1 MIGVLD
7 YGIGNVAAILKS
19 YQVLGIPAQAIS
31 DPSKCETAT
40 ALILPGVGSFDMVM
54 SSLISAGFVEAL
66 NFSVLDKGL
75 PILGICVG
83 MQVMAKSSAEGELP
97 GLGWINAEV
106 RSFKET
112 NITSMAHQPIPHMG
126 WNQVNAH
133 KPGRLFSQANDVFY
147 FLHGYYLTEVQDAGE
162 FAFTEYGI
170 QFVSGFEIGNL
181 NAVQFHPE
189 KSHDS
194 GLRLLEAFWLKVGDA

>member
-19 YQVLGIPAQAIS
+19 YQILGIPAQAIS
-31 DPSKCETAT
+31 DPSKCEKAA

-54 SSLISAGFVEAL
+54 SALTSSGFVGAL
-66 NFSVLDKGL
+66 NSSVLDKGL

-83 MQVMAKSSAEGELP
+83 MQVMAQSSTEGNLP
-97 GLGWINAEV
+97 GLGWIDAEV
-106 RSFKET
+106 LSFKEST
-112 NITSMAHQPIPHMG
+112 PNSFLRKPIPHMG
-126 WNQVNAH
+126 WNYASPS
-133 KPGRLFSQANDVFY
+133 KPGRLFTQPRDAFY
-147 FLHGYYLTEVQDAGE
+147 FLHSYYLSEVEGCGE
-162 FAFTEYGI
+162 FATTEYGI
-170 QFVSGFEIGNL
+170 DFVSGFEIGNL

-194 GLRLLEAFWLKVGDA
+194 GLRLLRAFWLKVDDA